1 MHVNPSCRIHSAGVA
16 APAGLS
22 SYFKAMV
29 RQLHSCEDS
38 WVASA
43 HGLRLSGGQL
53 SCCSQRGVHAS
64 ATVLSQTHGVL
75 DCVLYCRVGMNSKG
89 LAIAFQVGA
98 GSLCD
103 MAQPFCSADSL
114 VSSLIEVPDG
124 CGGEL
129 AVNPSAVVAWTCP
142 ARNSSRQSDTS
153 ACCCLQAQTEN

>member
-53 SCCSQRGVHAS
+53 SCCSQRGMPA
-64 ATVLSQTHGVL
+64 L
-75 DCVLYCRVGMNSKG
+75 LYLVKHM
-89 LAIAFQVGA
+89 
-98 GSLCD
+98 
-103 MAQPFCSADSL
+103 
-114 VSSLIEVPDG
+114 VSSIV
-124 CGGEL
+124 CCT
-129 AVNPSAVVAWTCP
+129 VV
-142 ARNSSRQSDTS
+142 
-153 ACCCLQAQTEN
+153 

>member
-1 MHVNPSCRIHSAGVA
+1 
-16 APAGLS
+16 
-22 SYFKAMV
+22 
-29 RQLHSCEDS
+29 
-38 WVASA
+38 
-43 HGLRLSGGQL
+43 
-53 SCCSQRGVHAS
+53 
-64 ATVLSQTHGVL
+64 
-75 DCVLYCRVGMNSKG
+75 MNSKG

-142 ARNSSRQSDTS
+142 ARNSTRQSDTS
-153 ACCCLQAQTEN
+153 ACCCLQAQTENKGIPRYDASLSKEEVRGGAHNALACMVWMTPHRTCMFVLLSQQT